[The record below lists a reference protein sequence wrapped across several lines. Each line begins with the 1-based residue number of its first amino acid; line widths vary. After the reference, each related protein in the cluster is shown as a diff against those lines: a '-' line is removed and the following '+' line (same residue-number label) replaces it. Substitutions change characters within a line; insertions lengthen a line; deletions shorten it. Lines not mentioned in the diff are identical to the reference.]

1 MFFVFLAGDLSA
13 KVRGLSSRGQE
24 QEGSVRSGQQSG
36 NSSASARHAA
46 ENHAG
51 LASPKVSSS

>member
-1 MFFVFLAGDLSA
+1 MFSVFLAGNLSA
-13 KVRGLSSRGQE
+13 KVQGLSSRGQE

-36 NSSASARHAA
+36 NSARHTA

-51 LASPKVSSS
+51 LVSPKVSSS